1 MLAGQVFGSQIF
13 ASPMLGS
20 QMRSPMQG
28 SQMLGSQVFANQMS
42 APQKVPSQS
51 YPQGAFACAPL
62 GGTAMIGSKRV
73 RARSPSLYDYDVD
86 FLPEDNLMH
95 ILAEDEG
102 YQPL

>member
-1 MLAGQVFGSQIF
+1 
-13 ASPMLGS
+13 MLGS

-51 YPQGAFACAPL
+51 YPAMPAPFAVAPL
-62 GGTAMIGSKRV
+62 GGTAMIGSKRI
-73 RARSPSLYDYDVD
+73 RHASPTLYDYDVEWLD
-86 FLPEDNLMH
+86 QDNLMH